1 MGMVLVS
8 GKFTNLYL
16 SVYHSIN
23 AHLSHGYGDKN
34 PVKLNER
41 GKVLEQF
48 FDEHR
53 LMSMLS

>member
-8 GKFTNLYL
+8 GKFTNLL

-53 LMSMLS
+53 LMSVLS